1 MVLLK
6 NLVVLG
12 QGAPNQLKDGRQ
24 STCIC
29 SWSLD
34 DKCFIRIYPV
44 PLGWLRKWDMF
55 DVEVEKNHRDYRENT
70 WKIKNSKEDWKRLNK
85 WIKKA
90 DKDYPKKDRI
100 NLIESIPKTTIGEL
114 RESGKSLGLIKPIIV
129 DFKLVQ
135 KKDNTEK
142 QMTLMGFSKSD
153 GETTLDE
160 GYEII
165 NQKDYKY
172 KPYLVYYCEIGGKK
186 ESKKNNKPYEQQ
198 ITEWGCYEFMR
209 KNSGKESN
217 LKDNLRLFD
226 EEWEKY
232 LLVGN
237 IHKSIKTYI
246 IIDVLR
252 YKKKGENEDDR
263 I

>member
-1 MVLLK
+1 MALLK

-29 SWSLD
+29 AWSLD
-34 DKCFIRIYPV
+34 DNNFVRIYPV
-44 PLGWLRKWDMF
+44 HLKLFRRWDLF
-55 DVEVEKNHRDYRENT
+55 DAEVENSPTDHRENT
-70 WKIKNSKEDWKRLNK
+70 WKIKNSKEDWKKLDK
-85 WIKKA
+85 WIKKH
-90 DKDYPKKDRI
+90 DKPYPEKERM
-100 NLIESIPKTTIGEL
+100 NLLESIPKTTISEL
-114 RESGKSLGLIKPIIV
+114 RNNGKSFGLIKPIIV
-129 DFKLVQ
+129 DFELI
-135 KKDNTEK
+135 KKNDKTEK
-142 QMTLMGFSKSD
+142 QMTLLGFSKEG

-165 NQKDYKY
+165 NQKNYKY
-172 KPYLVYYCEIGGKK
+172 KPYLTYYCEINGVR
-186 ESKKNNKPYEQQ
+186 ESKKNKQPYKQQ

-217 LKDNLRLFD
+217 LKDNLSLFYD
-226 EEWEKY
+226 EWEKY

-237 IHKSIKTYI
+237 IHRSIKTYI

-252 YKKKGENEDDR
+252 FKKKEFEKS
-263 I
+263 